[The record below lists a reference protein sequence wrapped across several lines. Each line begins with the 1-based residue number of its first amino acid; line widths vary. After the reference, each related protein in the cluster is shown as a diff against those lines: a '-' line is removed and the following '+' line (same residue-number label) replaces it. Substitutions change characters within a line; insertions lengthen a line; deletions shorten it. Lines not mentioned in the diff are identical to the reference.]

1 MSEQSN
7 KDMSKHFYRASAA
20 DFMKIPG
27 SPVAYW
33 ATKEAYD
40 AFRDFPS
47 LKKFGKPSQGLA
59 TTNNDKFLRLWF
71 EVSLNKFVRPQNV
84 NEESKKAGKWFA
96 CNKGGPFKK
105 WYGNNWYIVNYENDG
120 ASICEY
126 IDGTPNV
133 KVKSNGRVINRDKYF
148 LEGTTWS
155 TVSSSSFSMRYTPP
169 GFIFETKGAMCFP
182 GDSGNCYFLTALGCS
197 RVFDYLLRFISPT
210 LDYHEGPVGKLPI
223 VDTCKTEISKLAKQA
238 VENARYD
245 WNRSEISWDF
255 LRLELLEFVANDG
268 VLSTSWVKLKN
279 KWDNNLSNQIDIEEK
294 LDNVISKSYGIKDQ
308 LRPFDVEDS
317 ITFRINPKH
326 RYGPL
331 HSKQTYVDLQR
342 SDFFQ
347 ELICYSIGCMMGRYS
362 LDKPGLILASQ
373 GETIQDYLAQI
384 PSPKFMPDDDA
395 ILPLTDQEWFTDDVT
410 NRFREFVKVVWGED
424 TLQENLEFVAESLC
438 LHAIKP
444 KKSETAMETIRRY
457 LSTQFFADHM
467 KTYKKRP
474 IYWLFSSG
482 KQKAFECLV
491 YLHRYNEGTLSR
503 MRTEYVTPLM
513 GKYESQIRHIEEQQE
528 TATTAEKNKLTK
540 ALKGYQSKLNEL
552 REFDNKLKHYADRR
566 ISLDLDDGVKVNYGK
581 FGDLLAKVKE
591 ITGKAPVTD

>member
-1 MSEQSN
+1 MTEQTNMHMSQ
-7 KDMSKHFYRASAA
+7 HFYRASAA

-33 ATKEAYD
+33 VSNQLRNCFINLPLIGDGASAVC
-40 AFRDFPS
+40 
-47 LKKFGKPSQGLA
+47 GM
-59 TTNNDKFLRLWF
+59 TTGENARFVREWF
-71 EVSLNKFVRPQNV
+71 EISINKFSPNMKSQEQAAASNFR
-84 NEESKKAGKWFA
+84 WFPYA
-96 CNKGGPFKK
+96 KGGQFRK
-105 WYGNNWYIVNYENDG
+105 WYGNAECVVDWENNG
-120 ASICEY
+120 NRIISSGRAS
-126 IDGTPNV
+126 P
-133 KVKSNGRVINRDKYF
+133 RARHHYF
-148 LEGTTWS
+148 KPSVSWS
-155 TVSSSSFSMRYTPP
+155 FISSSHFGARQQPP
-169 GFIFETKGAMCFP
+169 GFIFDMAGCSLFP
-182 GDSGNCYFLTALGCS
+182 KDEAELLFYTALMCAKTAA
-197 RVFDYLLRFISPT
+197 VFLKTINPT
-210 LDYHEGPVGKLPI
+210 LNYQVNNVSSIPVPRKEDYDVI
-223 VDTCKTEISKLAKQA
+223 
-238 VENARYD
+238 VENAQLCVELAKKD
-245 WNRSEISWDF
+245 WDFYEISWDF
-255 LRLELLEFVANDG
+255 QRNPLIERPTESHLLKELHKSFLIENQDDIKAIKEAEELNNALLIMNYGLSGEIEPEIQLGEVTLSRNPAYRYDSDITTDALVSRLRSDDLIELL
-268 VLSTSWVKLKN
+268 S
-279 KWDNNLSNQIDIEEK
+279 
-294 LDNVISKSYGIKDQ
+294 
-308 LRPFDVEDS
+308 
-317 ITFRINPKH
+317 
-326 RYGPL
+326 
-331 HSKQTYVDLQR
+331 
-342 SDFFQ
+342 
-347 ELICYSIGCMMGRYS
+347 YSIGCMMGRYS

-410 NRFREFVKVVWGED
+410 NRFREFVKVVWGEER
-424 TLQENLEFVAESLC
+424 LQENLEFVAESLC

-528 TATTAEKNKLTK
+528 TATTAEKNKLSK

-591 ITGKAPVTD
+591 ITGKAPVTE